1 MSQFDYDLFVIGAGS
16 GGVRAARV
24 SAGMGATVAIAE
36 ESRYGGTCVIRG
48 CVPKKLM
55 VYASQF
61 SDHFAD
67 ARGYGWDVPEARF
80 DWAALKTVR
89 DAEIDRLEGIYG
101 RLLDGSDVKRYDQ
114 HARVS
119 GPNAVTL
126 ADGTTVTAKTILI
139 ATGGRPARPDFD
151 GIEHTI
157 TSDDIFDLTEQ
168 PESILC
174 IGGGYISLEF
184 ACVFHGLGTKTIV
197 SNRSPI
203 LRGFDADV
211 QRHVAEEMRHRGIEI
226 REGVDIAKIE
236 ARDGKKHVTY
246 KDGSTLSVDTILVAT
261 GRIPHTNGLGLESV
275 DIDTNATGAIAVDA
289 YSRTSCPSIY
299 AVGDVTD
306 RVQLTPVAIREGMAF
321 AETVFNDTPTS
332 PDHDLIATAVF
343 TQPEIGTIGMTEAQ
357 ARVGHEV
364 VLYRTTFR
372 PMLNVLAGREE
383 RTLMKIIVDKP
394 TDKVL
399 GVHIVGH
406 HSGEMI
412 QCAGI
417 AVKMGATKADFDR
430 TMAVHP
436 TSAEE
441 LVTMRSPVAE
451 G

>member
-1 MSQFDYDLFVIGAGS
+1 MTEFDYDLFVIGAGS

-24 SAGMGATVAIAE
+24 SAGHGAKVAIAE

-61 SDHFAD
+61 SETFED
-67 ARGYGWDVPEARF
+67 ARGYGWTLAEPSF
-80 DWAALKTVR
+80 DWAALKTAR
-89 DAEIDRLEGIYG
+89 DAEIDRLEGVYG
-101 RLLDGSDVKRYDQ
+101 RLLDGSGVTRFDQ
-114 HARVS
+114 HARLT

-126 ADGTTVTAKTILI
+126 RDGTEITAKTILI
-139 ATGGRPARPDFD
+139 ATGGRPSQPPFE

-157 TSDDIFDLTEQ
+157 TSDDIFDLESQ
-168 PESILC
+168 PESIVC

-184 ACVFHGLGTKTIV
+184 ACIFHGLGTRVTV
-197 SNRSPI
+197 SNRSPV
-203 LRGFDADV
+203 LRGFDNDV
-211 QRHVAEEMRHRGIEI
+211 QTHLVGEMQTKGIGFRI
-226 REGVDIAKIE
+226 GVNVSKIE
-236 ARDGKKHVTY
+236 EIGDRKRITYEDGNTVEA
-246 KDGSTLSVDTILVAT
+246 DAILVAT
-261 GRIPHTNGLGLESV
+261 GRTPHVNGLGLEEAGV
-275 DIDTNATGAIAVDA
+275 ATGKGGAIAVDA
-289 YSRTSCPSIY
+289 YSRTSVASIY

-332 PDHDLIATAVF
+332 PDHDLIATAIF

-357 ARVGHEV
+357 ARDGHEV
-364 VLYRTTFR
+364 AVYRSIFR
-372 PMLNVLAGREE
+372 PMMATLAGRQEK
-383 RTLMKIIVDKP
+383 TLMKIVVDKA
-394 TDKVL
+394 TDTVL

-412 QCAGI
+412 QCAAI

-441 LVTMRSPVAE
+441 LVTMREPVDE